1 MEWISEGDRLNECCY
16 AVIDVA
22 VSKADGR
29 QLSKLVFLTWAPD
42 SCKIREKMKY
52 ASTKQA
58 VGSVLTVRDRLAL
71 ANPNPNP
78 MPMQCS
84 DHLSPMPPP
93 IAGCLRYPE
102 RHRHLGA
109 RR

>member
-58 VGSVLTVRDRLAL
+58 VGSVLTGASATLNATDISELGAEGEEIIAL
-71 ANPNPNP
+71 A
-78 MPMQCS
+78 
-84 DHLSPMPPP
+84 
-93 IAGCLRYPE
+93 G
-102 RHRHLGA
+102 
-109 RR
+109 